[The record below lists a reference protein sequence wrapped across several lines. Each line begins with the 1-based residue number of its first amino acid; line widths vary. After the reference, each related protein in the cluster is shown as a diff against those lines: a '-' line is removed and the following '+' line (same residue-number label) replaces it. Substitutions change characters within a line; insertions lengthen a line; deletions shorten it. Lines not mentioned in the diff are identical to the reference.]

1 MARLI
6 RDVMT
11 SGPRTLAATQTVAE
25 AARIMRQDDIGDVLV
40 DDNGKMCGIVTD
52 RDIVVRAI
60 AVGKD
65 PDRTTLKEI
74 CSKQLVALKP
84 DDSVDEAVRVMRERA
99 VRRVPVMDSGKPI
112 GIVSLGDL
120 AVERDQRSVLGQV
133 SAAAP
138 NK

>member
-1 MARLI
+1 
-6 RDVMT
+6 
-11 SGPRTLAATQTVAE
+11 
-25 AARIMRQDDIGDVLV
+25 
-40 DDNGKMCGIVTD
+40 
-52 RDIVVRAI
+52 
-60 AVGKD
+60 
-65 PDRTTLKEI
+65 
-74 CSKQLVALKP
+74 VALKP